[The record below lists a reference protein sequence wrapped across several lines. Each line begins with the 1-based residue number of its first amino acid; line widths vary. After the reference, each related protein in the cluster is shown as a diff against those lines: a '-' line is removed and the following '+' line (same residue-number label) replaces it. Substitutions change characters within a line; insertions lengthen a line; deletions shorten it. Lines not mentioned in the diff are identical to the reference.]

1 MKKRNVLAF
10 MLCVW
15 SVCSWAQKVTVS
27 GTVIEEDTNEPAFS
41 ASAVLLKTTDST
53 LVTGASSNLEGKF
66 SIPGVKPGKY
76 IFRVTSVGFKPY
88 YKDVVLVASKP
99 SMAIGTIKLQTN
111 AALLDAVEVT
121 ARQAQVEMKA
131 DTFVYNAGAYRVPE
145 GSALEELVKKLPGAE
160 VSEDGTIT
168 INGKE
173 VKKIMID
180 GKEFFDNDT
189 KVAMK
194 NLPTNMVE
202 KIKAYDRKSD
212 YTRMT
217 GIDDG
222 EEETVIDLSVKPEK
236 KLVGGCRSRIR
247 YGRPLYGSFHGEPL
261 YRQVAVDVAWRC
273 QQCERPWV
281 LRRVPWRLGRQRRS
295 RGQQGCR
302 YGLCLG
308 ER

>member
-121 ARQAQVEMKA
+121 A
-131 DTFVYNAGAYRVPE
+131 
-145 GSALEELVKKLPGAE
+145 
-160 VSEDGTIT
+160 
-168 INGKE
+168 
-173 VKKIMID
+173 
-180 GKEFFDNDT
+180 
-189 KVAMK
+189 
-194 NLPTNMVE
+194 
-202 KIKAYDRKSD
+202 
-212 YTRMT
+212 
-217 GIDDG
+217 
-222 EEETVIDLSVKPEK
+222 
-236 KLVGGCRSRIR
+236 
-247 YGRPLYGSFHGEPL
+247 GR
-261 YRQVAVDVAWRC
+261 
-273 QQCERPWV
+273 
-281 LRRVPWRLGRQRRS
+281 LRWK
-295 RGQQGCR
+295 
-302 YGLCLG
+302 
-308 ER
+308 

>member
-222 EEETVIDLSVKPEK
+222 EEETVIDLSVKPDMK
-236 KLVGGCRSRIR
+236 KGWL
-247 YGRPLYGSFHGEPL
+247 
-261 YRQVAVDVAWRC
+261 ADVD
-273 QQCERPWV
+273 
-281 LRRVPWRLGRQRRS
+281 L
-295 RGQQGCR
+295 
-302 YGLCLG
+302 
-308 ER
+308 